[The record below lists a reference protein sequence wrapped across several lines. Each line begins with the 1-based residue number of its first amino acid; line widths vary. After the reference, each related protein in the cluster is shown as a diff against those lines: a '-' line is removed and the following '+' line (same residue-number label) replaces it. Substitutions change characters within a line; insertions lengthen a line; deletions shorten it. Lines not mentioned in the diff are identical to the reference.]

1 LVGALAIARC
11 AYAGPVVEANLIPV
25 PIPMADVLNAFAPDK
40 VSINAV
46 FAKYGQNAWP
56 SSGAASYGIGPQ
68 FIGIDSGNVG
78 DTLGGIDSEC
88 VLGECA
94 YFGARASVGGHVKAG
109 AAYGFT
115 VGGGSLD
122 IRYPVSVTLD
132 LPYGP
137 NGTNVPKVG
146 EPFTIGSTWSVN
158 TAKVL
163 SKPGTASALAPLFA
177 AHGPTLQ
184 AFVELVGELEAYAT
198 GRLCVVWCL
207 GGTLFE
213 EDVGGTY
220 EIAIN
225 RGGDGEVR
233 VFNQAASPG
242 KPGELLGGVIQYYL
256 NVPTLDA
263 KGTLGADQRTFTA
276 QTADQVLGIGVGID
290 ELLSMIF
297 GLPPLSD
304 TWGVTIAGKHLGVG
318 YNILEADA
326 WLDLY
331 ITQQLGFVGNPVI
344 DLEFSGDVRMRQPDG
359 TFGAPT
365 KTVSFNAGDSI
376 DLVAVDSQV
385 LGVVPTVRLFGVA
398 SNKADLEL
406 GGNVSLS
413 ALGLT
418 SSLGPIG
425 PLVPTQTKSFDVGS
439 TEIADKSFV
448 VEFAPL
454 VGGAFNMFF
463 LPPDGPV
470 TQIPQKDIAIAF
482 WDTAQWNQAD
492 TGCAG
497 VLDCG
502 FLPQSMVV
510 GFYGLAEG
518 DPFLGCLQRGGQ
530 CDPDNLF
537 ARLDF
542 DRFRDRFFL
551 TGTRFFGEDGLEV
564 FLTDLLALDDP
575 LLDVQPDV
583 TAEDIERS
591 RAALQLAFGPQPF
604 IVPAAPVPE
613 PGSVALLGLS
623 LAAILLARRRGLVA
637 RR

>member
-1 LVGALAIARC
+1 ML
-11 AYAGPVVEANLIPV
+11 
-25 PIPMADVLNAFAPDK
+25 
-40 VSINAV
+40 
-46 FAKYGQNAWP
+46 
-56 SSGAASYGIGPQ
+56 
-68 FIGIDSGNVG
+68 
-78 DTLGGIDSEC
+78 SE
-88 VLGECA
+88 
-94 YFGARASVGGHVKAG
+94 
-109 AAYGFT
+109 
-115 VGGGSLD
+115 
-122 IRYPVSVTLD
+122 
-132 LPYGP
+132 
-137 NGTNVPKVG
+137 
-146 EPFTIGSTWSVN
+146 
-158 TAKVL
+158 
-163 SKPGTASALAPLFA
+163 PGTASALAPLFA
-177 AHGPTLQ
+177 AHGPTLR
-184 AFVELVGELEAYAT
+184 AFVDLIGELRAYAT

-207 GGTLFE
+207 GGALFD
-213 EDVGGTY
+213 EDVGGTF
-220 EIAIN
+220 EIAAIN

-233 VFNQAASPG
+233 VFGQAAATG
-242 KPGELLGGVIQYYL
+242 KPDELMGGVIQYYV

-263 KGTLGADQRTFTA
+263 KGALAGDQRTFIA
-276 QTADQVLGIGVGID
+276 QTADQVLGLGLGID
-290 ELLSMIF
+290 ELLSVIF

-304 TWGVTIAGKHLGVG
+304 SWGVTIAGKHLGVG

-331 ITQQLGFVGNPVI
+331 IAQQLGFVGNPVI
-344 DLEFSGDVRMRQPDG
+344 ELEFSGDVRVRQADG
-359 TFGAPT
+359 TFGPPT
-365 KTVSFNAGDSI
+365 KKVSFNAGDSI
-376 DLVAVDSQV
+376 DLVAVDSQL

-406 GGNVSLS
+406 GGDVSLS
-413 ALGLT
+413 AFGLT
-418 SSLGPIG
+418 SSLGSIG
-425 PLVPTQTKSFDVGS
+425 PLVPTQTASFDVGS
-439 TEIADKSFV
+439 TGIANQSFV
-448 VEFAPL
+448 VDFAPV
-454 VGGAFNMFF
+454 VGGAFNMYF

-510 GFYGLAEG
+510 GFYELAEG
-518 DPFLGCLQRGGQ
+518 DPLLGCLQRAGE
-530 CDPDNLF
+530 CDPDTLF

-623 LAAILLARRRGLVA
+623 LAAILLARRRGRVP
-637 RR
+637 RV